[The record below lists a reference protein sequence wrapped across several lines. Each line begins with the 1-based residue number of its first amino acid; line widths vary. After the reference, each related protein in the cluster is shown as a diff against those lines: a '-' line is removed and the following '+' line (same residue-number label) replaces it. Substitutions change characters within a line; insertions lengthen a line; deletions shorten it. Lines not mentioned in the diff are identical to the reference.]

1 MPTIEEFLE
10 LDRLGLPEHPE
21 LSSEDLSPAQLR
33 KQFEEVFPISQVCTV
48 CRDGKLVAFAMLQP
62 QSPRCW
68 FITCFSIHPRHRTS
82 SVLRELFSEFG
93 ALVQRHGIAELRS
106 NVYKTNRLS
115 LSFHKRLGFRVTR
128 ENAEAVE
135 MFVSVADM
143 MSSQSI
149 DSTVRRLNR
158 SRPDLL
164 GADKPFDA
172 RA

>member
-10 LDRLGLPEHPE
+10 LDMLGLPEPPE

-48 CRDGKLVAFAMLQP
+48 CRDGRLVAFAMLQP
-62 QSPRCW
+62 QSPTCW
-68 FITCFSIHPRHRTS
+68 FITCFNIHPRHRTS

-115 LSFHKRLGFRVTR
+115 LSFHKRLGFCVTR

-135 MFVSVADM
+135 MFVSVAEM
-143 MSSQSI
+143 MASPSI
-149 DSTVRRLNR
+149 HRTAHRLRRPM
-158 SRPDLL
+158 PDPR
-164 GADKPFDA
+164 GGEKAS
-172 RA
+172 